1 MIEKQNEF
9 IFELEGII
17 QQRLTDRPED
27 SYTVGLVNSG
37 IGQVAKKLVEESS
50 ELAIAS
56 VEQKDSKEISHEAAD
71 LIYHFLVLL
80 STVGLSINDV
90 SKELENRHNRTSN
103 TDN

>member
-37 IGQVAKKLVEESS
+37 IGQVAKS
-50 ELAIAS
+50 
-56 VEQKDSKEISHEAAD
+56 
-71 LIYHFLVLL
+71 
-80 STVGLSINDV
+80 
-90 SKELENRHNRTSN
+90 
-103 TDN
+103 